1 VRTNNDLLKGI
12 ELVTNNGDPSK
23 QNIQGLILRGYTHP
37 FSCHLLFNCPN
48 PSQGASPAEKNF
60 FKALYPH
67 VQSAEDWGAQ
77 KPNWMLNIG
86 LTWSGM
92 QALNVFEDP
101 NSLNYFPSE
110 FQAGPWSANS
120 QSSLGDAGGP
130 GDPSTWWY
138 GNFPNEDFHC
148 VVHAY
153 ALTQSDLDEVV
164 AFVTNAAQTA
174 GLKELFALKDNTRLT
189 QAQLPKDEI
198 HFGYRDGISE
208 PELNWSG
215 KLGIPDQSDLN
226 NFLVGYP
233 NGSIIQPGPA
243 SPIPGNPA
251 SIAAASFAKDGCYNA
266 FRILYQDVAKFN
278 TLLEKQAEKFAAR
291 LGLSQPEAQEW
302 IAAKLMGRWRNGSPM
317 MLSPEAPDPCTQ
329 EGENFGYIEQ
339 NDPSQFQ
346 DVKSA
351 SKCPFSAHT
360 RVGNPR
366 NEDLVAAE
374 GTSGPP
380 RILRRGMPYGAPL
393 ASTTDDGVDRGLIG
407 LFLCGSFSRQF
418 EQIYSWFNM
427 NNFSSVFPDDDL
439 YPQDAVMGN
448 RNQNTNPVGTDFDIP
463 MSDGQ
468 GDLTF
473 SNLDIFIVTRGTSYC
488 LLPGLASIRLIA
500 GL

>member
-1 VRTNNDLLKGI
+1 MTSDC
-12 ELVTNNGDPSK
+12 DPYK

-37 FSCHLLFNCPN
+37 FSCHLLFNFPN
-48 PSQGASPAEKNF
+48 PSQGTSPEQMAF

-67 VQSAEDWGAQ
+67 VQSAEDWGDQ
-77 KPNWMLNIG
+77 KPNWMLNLG
-86 LTWSGM
+86 LTWYGL

-101 NSLNYFPSE
+101 NSLGYFPSE
-110 FQAGPWSANS
+110 FQAGPWSANP

-138 GNFPNEDFHC
+138 GNFQNEQLHC

-153 ALTQSDLDEVV
+153 AMTQSDLDEVV
-164 AFVTNAAQTA
+164 TLVTNAANSS
-174 GLKELFALKDNTRLT
+174 GLTELFALKDKKSRLT
-189 QAQLPKDEI
+189 QSQLPNDEI

-215 KLGIPDQSDLN
+215 KLGVPDQSDLN

-243 SPIPGNPA
+243 SPLPGVPA
-251 SIAAASFAKDGCYNA
+251 SAAAASFAKDGCYNA
-266 FRILYQDVAKFN
+266 FRILYQNVAAFN
-278 TLLEKQAEKFAAR
+278 TLLEEQAETLAAR
-291 LGLSQPEAQEW
+291 LGLSQPQAQEW

-317 MLSPEAPDPCTQ
+317 MLSPDAPDPCTQ
-329 EGENFGYIEQ
+329 EGEDFGYIEQ
-339 NDPSQFQ
+339 IDSSQFQ
-346 DVKSA
+346 DMNSGL
-351 SKCPFSAHT
+351 KCPFSAHT

-366 NEDLVAAE
+366 NEDLLSIE

-380 RILRRGMPYGAPL
+380 RIARRGMPYGPPL
-393 ASTTDDGVDRGLIG
+393 NSTSDDGVDRGLIG

-427 NNFSSVFPDDDL
+427 NNFSSVFPDDQL
-439 YPQDAVMGN
+439 YPQDAVLGN
-448 RNQNTNPVGTDFDIP
+448 RNPQNTLPVGTDFDIP
-463 MSDGQ
+463 MSDSQ
-468 GDLTF
+468 GDITF
-473 SNLDIFIVTRGTSYC
+473 SSLDTFIVTRGTAYC
-488 LLPGLASIRLIA
+488 LLPSLASIRLIA